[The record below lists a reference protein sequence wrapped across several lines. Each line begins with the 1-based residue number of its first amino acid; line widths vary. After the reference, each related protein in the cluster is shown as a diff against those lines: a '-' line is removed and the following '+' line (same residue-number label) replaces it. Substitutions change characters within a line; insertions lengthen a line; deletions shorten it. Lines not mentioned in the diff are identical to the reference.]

1 MKSRA
6 DLAVDLDS
14 HIDPKADRR
23 TRGRQRRRNE
33 VYAVAVKL
41 FIEQGFDNTTMDEI
55 AERADVA
62 RATVFNYY
70 PRKTAFLDEWTTRR
84 RARASAATSDL
95 EGEPLDHLLRRYM
108 VEMARLSEET
118 RAETRALLSATLQQ
132 TNFLAHPQLA
142 DELATLI
149 RSARVNAVAR
159 AHAHAGRV
167 GLILATAYFA
177 VLDQWIAS
185 EPSPFD
191 LESELLLVVDVVLY
205 GVNGDA
211 TGPATT
217 RPRELPPKPQTS
229 ASSG

>member
-1 MKSRA
+1 MESRA
-6 DLAVDLDS
+6 DRPVDLRAESPDY
-14 HIDPKADRR
+14 IDPKADRR
-23 TRGRQRRRNE
+23 TRSRQRRRNE
-33 VYAVAVKL
+33 VYAVAVEL
-41 FIEQGFDNTTMDEI
+41 FIEQGFDHTTMDEI

-84 RARASAATSDL
+84 RARASAATNDL
-95 EGEPLDHLLRRYM
+95 GGKSLDYLLHRYM

-149 RSARVNAVAR
+149 RSARVDAAAPAKV
-159 AHAHAGRV
+159 HAGRV

-185 EPSPFD
+185 EPPPFD
-191 LESELLLVVDVVLY
+191 LEAELLLVVGIILY
-205 GVNGDA
+205 GAHGEA
-211 TGPATT
+211 KGPARTT
-217 RPRELPPKPQTS
+217 DAVTV
-229 ASSG
+229 